1 MAFLLDLTTIHNHNL
16 LFLQCLFSKSKTMLP
31 LEMIRECRRGL
42 PSGRI
47 RVNSACNWTDQ
58 PYLSIKSASGI
69 IIYLHHVSSWH
80 VYTWKGHVPQWKCSN
95 VEIITMTPGYY
106 QGCNQSWNCSKTFII
121 TWRIIKNKCMCNWFD
136 FFLSRLKANNDFRV
150 FVSINWPFQNS

>member
-1 MAFLLDLTTIHNHNL
+1 MHAYVY
-16 LFLQCLFSKSKTMLP
+16 CARRLP
-31 LEMIRECRRGL
+31 KW
-42 PSGRI
+42 I
-47 RVNSACNWTDQ
+47 RVRRSPSDTVRVNNAWKWTDQ

-95 VEIITMTPGYY
+95 IEIITMTPVYY

-121 TWRIIKNKCMCNWFD
+121 TWRIIKNKRMCNWFD